1 MNKMAGFPESV
12 RQHFPVED
20 VQSVVKIL
28 RAQLIN
34 DGQPDLAFLSILLG
48 VIENALTCNRS
59 LGPQSQSTAGVE
71 RIFPVIEYANVQAL
85 YTKFV
90 TQIKGSVDTSE
101 YKSGYATRDFVKKMS
116 DVIWSSL
123 SRSYYKDKAHLQ
135 SLYSL
140 LTGNKLDC
148 FGVALGV
155 VAACQVLG
163 YHDVH
168 LALSEDHAWV
178 VFGENGSE
186 TAEVTW
192 HGKGNEDKRGQPI
205 NLGVAEKSWL
215 YLNGH
220 PVVCTREMEVAAM
233 VSGIN
238 PSINTTT
245 DSMELG
251 SLQQELLL
259 VLYDVGH
266 LERYPMA
273 LGNLADLEEID
284 HESSHPTPAELF
296 KQAIHAAKKHYNN
309 QHVYP
314 YTYFGGHL
322 YRKKSYKAALEMWAE
337 AASVISRYN
346 YSREDEEIYKE
357 FLEIAHEL
365 IPNMLKTAT
374 LTKTNEHSILCDPH
388 CFAYLLQFYDGICQW
403 EEGSSTPVLHIGW
416 AKHFI
421 ACIAKF
427 SPSIRELLDIKTD
440 EDGNDDEKDKDVSK
454 TEEKENNAN
463 GQKSES
469 ETTTSNGDTTQG
481 KKAKGPTVGRKS
493 SQNAKLHLKEHGKG
507 DKTETKSESQGG
519 QEEASEGANPNISA
533 LAADC
538 NDVMP
543 PEYLLEN
550 LATSTAPTF
559 TSTTWDA
566 KTDFNDFLSSQSNG
580 SAFPGMTMESVMKAE
595 SPAEMVLHRQSR
607 SDGPGDNQDDD
618 SNISAPSSDGCFMSP
633 QLPPP
638 PPIIAKVI
646 TFTSAKMKGLKDL
659 LTTGGKINTSAI
671 QLQLTAQSQVTVT
684 KRKSSASDYD
694 YSSQRRR
701 PRRE

>member
-1 MNKMAGFPESV
+1 MNKMAGFPDSV
-12 RQHFPVED
+12 RQYFPIED
-20 VQSVVKIL
+20 IKSVVKL
-28 RAQLIN
+28 VRAQFTG
-34 DGQPDLAFLSILLG
+34 DGHPDLALLSILLG
-48 VIENALTCNRS
+48 IIENALTCNRT
-59 LGPQSQSTAGVE
+59 LGPQNQPTAGVE
-71 RIFPVIEYANVQAL
+71 RIFPIIEFSSVEAL
-85 YTKFV
+85 YVKFV

-101 YKSGYATRDFVKKMS
+101 YRSGHATRDFVKKVS

-135 SLYSL
+135 SLYSF

-148 FGVALGV
+148 FGVAFAV

-163 YHDVH
+163 YGDVH

-215 YLNGH
+215 YLNGQ

-245 DSMELG
+245 DSIELG

-259 VLYDVGH
+259 LLYDLGH
-266 LERYPMA
+266 LDKYPMA
-273 LGNLADLEEID
+273 LGNLADLGEID
-284 HESSHPTPAELF
+284 HEAGRSTPSELF
-296 KQAIHAAKKHYNN
+296 KQAIESAKKFYNN

-322 YRKKSYKAALEMWAE
+322 YRKKCYKLALEMWAN
-337 AASVISRYN
+337 AANVIRRYN
-346 YSREDEEIYKE
+346 YNREDEEIYKE

-365 IPNMLKTAT
+365 IPNMLKTASMVP
-374 LTKTNEHSILCDPH
+374 LHEQSILRDPQS
-388 CFAYLLQFYDGICQW
+388 FAYLLEFYDGICQW

-421 ACIAKF
+421 TCVAKF

-440 EDGNDDEKDKDVSK
+440 EEEEDDKDGEGGK
-454 TEEKENNAN
+454 EEKENDRN
-463 GQKSES
+463 GQKDEND
-469 ETTTSNGDTTQG
+469 TANGDTKG
-481 KKAKGPTVGRKS
+481 KIPGKRPGGGRKGGT
-493 SQNAKLHLKEHGKG
+493 HEGKSNSKDQVKG
-507 DKTETKSESQGG
+507 EKAETKSENRSG
-519 QEEASEGANPNISA
+519 EEESSDSTNPNISA

-538 NDVMP
+538 GDVLHP
-543 PEYLLEN
+543 DYLLEN
-550 LATSTAPTF
+550 LTTAAATPF
-559 TSTTWDA
+559 TSSAWDG

-607 SDGPGDNQDDD
+607 GDGQVGVHDED
-618 SNISAPSSDGCFMSP
+618 SNLSMQSSDGGFATP
-633 QLPPP
+633 QLPQQHLVTP
-638 PPIIAKVI
+638 KI
-646 TFTSAKMKGLKDL
+646 TFTSAKMKGLRDL

-671 QLQLTAQSQVTVT
+671 QLQLTAQSQVTVM
-684 KRKSSASDYD
+684 KRRSSASDYD

-701 PRRE
+701 QRRE